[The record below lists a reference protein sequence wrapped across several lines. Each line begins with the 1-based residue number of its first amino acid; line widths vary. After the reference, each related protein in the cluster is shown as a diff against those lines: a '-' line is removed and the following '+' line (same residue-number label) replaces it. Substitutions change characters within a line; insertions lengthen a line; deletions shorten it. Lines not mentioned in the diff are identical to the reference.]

1 MENLYGITGDVLALY
16 DACSASA
23 DEDTGEVDIS
33 LVEALAERQE
43 AWEKKAVEVACV
55 CRALD
60 EDAERVAREIAR
72 LTAIK
77 KRLETNRDRVKKGL
91 SDACAA
97 LGVES
102 LKGMYANISFRKS
115 EQVVP
120 DFEGA
125 EETIPDEFMRVKVV
139 REMDKVKIKAAI
151 KEGRTVPGAHI
162 EVRKNI
168 QIR

>member
-1 MENLYGITGDVLALY
+1 MEHLYGITGDVLALY
-16 DACSASA
+16 DACSTSA
-23 DEDTGEVDIS
+23 DEETGEVDIS

-43 AWEKKAVEVACV
+43 AWEKKAVAVACV

-77 KRLETNRDRVKKGL
+77 RRLETNSDRVKKGL

-120 DFEGA
+120 DFDGA

-139 REMDKVKIKAAI
+139 REMDNAKLKAAS
-151 KEGRTVPGAHI
+151 KKGRPGPGAPV
-162 EVRKNI
+162 EDRKTT
-168 QIR
+168 QRT